1 MLIVIKMK
9 SKGVSKKKGKV
20 NKKNDFNLKE
30 YNIMVMENTSEIKE
44 RSLTWYKNRV
54 KVLRA
59 KPQPVQ
65 KSKEWFAARNTR
77 ITASEASCCIPKIK
91 EVTLTYEKLFNVNFN
106 KYDATKNL
114 SIYDTKEDYIIN
126 KCRTFYGEN
135 LFNDNKYTLHG
146 KKYEEI
152 SCRLYRIVYN
162 TPVIEFGLLPHPRL
176 NWLAASP
183 DGIDPNGI
191 MLEIKN
197 PSKMYT
203 KPSITYFTQTQIQM
217 ETADLDFCDFLV
229 CDVKEFDSEQEFID
243 KVLDTTINETSLFPA
258 QKQFKGI
265 VLNKV
270 DLSDNNIDK
279 YIYPPDN
286 LITVDDFIN
295 WANESIEENKQN
307 GIKVIS
313 NYYIINEWSVIRIKR
328 NKEWFNLIK
337 PYLKET
343 IDLIR
348 KLQSNRELFEAHR
361 KEVHQRKSKTHFD
374 NFNNA
379 VCLFD
384 DLNTP
389 NDNFVIHR
397 SDENDDIY
405 SNNSEEEPVLDKKS
419 LTICLIDD

>member
-1 MLIVIKMK
+1 MK
-9 SKGVSKKKGKV
+9 GKVSKKIKGKR
-20 NKKNDFNLKE
+20 KKNDFNLKE
-30 YNIMVMENTSEIKE
+30 YNINHMENNIGKLKSE
-44 RSLTWYKNRV
+44 TWYKNRV

-65 KSKEWFAARNTR
+65 KSKEWFDARNTR
-77 ITASEASCCIPKIK
+77 ITASEAACCIPKIR
-91 EVTLTYEKLFNVNFN
+91 ETTLVYEKLFNVSF
-106 KYDATKNL
+106 KYDATKNW
-114 SIYDTKEDYIIN
+114 STYDTKEDYIIN

-183 DGIDPNGI
+183 DGIDPSGI

-197 PSKMYT
+197 PNKMYT
-203 KPSITYFTQTQIQM
+203 IPSLTYFTQMQIQM
-217 ETADLDFCDFLV
+217 ETADLDLCDFLV
-229 CDVKEFDSEQEFID
+229 CDVKELNSEQEFID
-243 KVLDTTINETSLFPA
+243 KVLDISINESSLFPA

-270 DLSDNNIDK
+270 DLSDNDSTLGK

-286 LITVDDFIN
+286 LVTIEDFIN
-295 WANESIEENKQN
+295 WANETISEYKQN
-307 GIKVIS
+307 GIKVIP

-328 NKEWFNLIK
+328 DKEWFNLIK

-343 IDLIR
+343 IDFIR
-348 KLQSNRELFEAHR
+348 KLQGSKDLFEAHR
-361 KEVHQRKSKTHFD
+361 KEVHQRKSKKHFD

-379 VCLFD
+379 VCL
-384 DLNTP
+384 LEEPT
-389 NDNFVIHR
+389 DNFVIHR
-397 SDENDDIY
+397 NDENDDEV
-405 SNNSEEEPVLDKKS
+405 NSEEEPVLDKNA
-419 LTICLIDD
+419 LTMCLIDD